1 MTIHMY
7 FKVKIK
13 NLFYWFIVFA
23 AIFFQFISCNSVIK
37 NIPEKTLADSVVII
51 IPDPAFYTYNIFSQP
66 RPLIRTQV
74 FDTLK
79 NTELLQLLSDSLITK
94 LTNKDESSFI
104 KNLSPIQKTIF
115 YFTQLDAEVRNGG
128 LLQYYFNGYNKNLPL
143 LRQGLQMLN
152 DRALLLLLAKADLEY
167 ENNIQL
173 FNNEETA
180 NDFSALAEKLP
191 VLRRALT
198 DEYYK
203 IVENSIGLIVQG
215 IKKNPGA
222 AIILK

>member
-1 MTIHMY
+1 MTIYMY
-7 FKVKIK
+7 LKIK
-13 NLFYWFIVFA
+13 IKDLLFSFIAYIAVF
-23 AIFFQFISCNSVIK
+23 FLFISCNSVIK
-37 NIPEKTLADSVVII
+37 NIPEETLADSVVII
-51 IPDPAFYTYNIFSQP
+51 IPDPAFYAYNVFSQP
-66 RPLIRTQV
+66 RPLIKAQV

-128 LLQYYFNGYNKNLPL
+128 VLQYYFNGYNKNLPL
-143 LRQGLQMLN
+143 LRQSLQMLN

-173 FNNEETA
+173 FNNG
-180 NDFSALAEKLP
+180 K
-191 VLRRALT
+191 
-198 DEYYK
+198 
-203 IVENSIGLIVQG
+203 QQM
-215 IKKNPGA
+215 
-222 AIILK
+222 ILVHYQKSYRFCEGH